1 MSRHPPLPL
10 LSRTFPTKSSPAPS
24 SPSSTPQVLPSP
36 PSTFQ
41 TNSVDVLHLGT
52 TSHFFRTVALDE
64 HFWRQLTLH
73 TFRLPP
79 QPIRQKGWSELYRRL
94 STAKAF
100 TWGFNEFGR
109 LGHNYNRADRLP
121 LYFRSPTE
129 IESLRNEV
137 VVDLGC
143 GGWSTWALT
152 SMGKVYG
159 WGKVI
164 LAVCFVVTDDSLRGI
179 SFGEMYLVNHI

>member
-1 MSRHPPLPL
+1 MLIS
-10 LSRTFPTKSSPAPS
+10 
-24 SPSSTPQVLPSP
+24 
-36 PSTFQ
+36 
-41 TNSVDVLHLGT
+41 DIDILHLGT
-52 TSHFFRTVALDE
+52 TNRYFQTVASDE
-64 HFWRQLTLH
+64 HFWRQLTLK

-79 QPIRQKGWSELYRRL
+79 QPIRQKGWRELFKRL

-109 LGHNYNRADRLP
+109 LGHSYHQGPGTVRMP
-121 LYFRSPTE
+121 LYQRIPTE

-152 SMGKVYG
+152 SSGKVYG
-159 WGKVI
+159 CGKVFHV
-164 LAVCFVVTDDSLRGI
+164 LWFWLI
-179 SFGEMYLVNHI
+179 SG

>member
-1 MSRHPPLPL
+1 MNRHRAALSLWQASRM
-10 LSRTFPTKSSPAPS
+10 KSSPAPS
-24 SPSSTPQVLPSP
+24 SPSSTSQVLPRVYKSK
-36 PSTFQ
+36 
-41 TNSVDVLHLGT
+41 SVDVLHLGT

-64 HFWRQLTLH
+64 HFWRQRTLH

-94 STAKAF
+94 STAKVF

-109 LGHNYNRADRLP
+109 LGHNYNRAERLP
-121 LYFRSPTE
+121 LNYRSPTE

-152 SMGKVYG
+152 STGKVYG
-159 WGKVI
+159 WGKVP
-164 LAVCFVVTDDSLRGI
+164 SLVDG
-179 SFGEMYLVNHI
+179 GL